1 MATGN
6 GCGGGALVPMYV
18 MLMAL
23 LISSGAI
30 SRLEAKGS
38 CVETEGRALLAV
50 GADMYD
56 PSGDWLASW
65 TGDDCCTWRGVACDG
80 ATGHVMK
87 LDLRFPYLDHLKYL
101 DLSMNNFSAAAVP
114 ETFTSLVHLEYLNLS
129 SAMFAG
135 AVPPQLGNLSALRY
149 LDLNGC
155 YGDLRVDDLGWLSN
169 LPYLSAAPAVVES
182 HVRPGH
188 PADLSGNLNINTSIL
203 DWLSN
208 ASTLEHLQL
217 GSCGGFDIQPLQP
230 ALAALT
236 NLQELDL
243 LANDIDGE
251 IYGIVGN
258 DSKCLRK
265 LDLKWNKLT
274 GDIARILGSLRHLEY
289 LTIDNNQITGH
300 LPEMLGNL
308 ISLRYLSISSN
319 QISGDISETVEN
331 LLGQV
336 HNKF

>member
-1 MATGN
+1 
-6 GCGGGALVPMYV
+6 
-18 MLMAL
+18 
-23 LISSGAI
+23 
-30 SRLEAKGS
+30 
-38 CVETEGRALLAV
+38 
-50 GADMYD
+50 
-56 PSGDWLASW
+56 
-65 TGDDCCTWRGVACDG
+65 
-80 ATGHVMK
+80 
-87 LDLRFPYLDHLKYL
+87 
-101 DLSMNNFSAAAVP
+101 
-114 ETFTSLVHLEYLNLS
+114 
-129 SAMFAG
+129 MFAG

-169 LPYLSAAPAVVES
+169 LPYLRYLDMSCVDMSLAANWFHS
-182 HVRPGH
+182 
-188 PADLSGNLNINTSIL
+188 INSIPSL
-203 DWLSN
+203 RVLHLQWSN
-208 ASTLEHLQL
+208 PTTLEHLQL

-331 LLGQV
+331 LLGQDLE
-336 HNKF
+336 